1 MMHLTVD
8 YRGGLLLIYNGPN
21 CEDFFFLQHK
31 DHCKFCYGANTY

>member
-21 CEDFFFLQHK
+21 CEDFFLQHK